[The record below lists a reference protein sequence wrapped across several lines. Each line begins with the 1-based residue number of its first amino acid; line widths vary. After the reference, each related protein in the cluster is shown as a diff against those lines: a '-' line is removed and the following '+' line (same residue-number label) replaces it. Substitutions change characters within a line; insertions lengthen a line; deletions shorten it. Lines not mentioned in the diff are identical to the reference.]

1 MIATYENIYL
11 TDTSE
16 NVLHA
21 VIEQSGG
28 YDIRGTLSLDLY
40 EDTADFVSS
49 VYRLHF
55 DSVSMIVS
63 GNGDDVS
70 VELVEP
76 DGTEWIFE
84 KLAGGV

>member
-16 NVLHA
+16 SVINA
-21 VIEQSGG
+21 EIEQSVD
-28 YDIRGTLSLDLY
+28 YVQGTLRLDL
-40 EDTADFVSS
+40 TAGSADFTNS
-49 VYRLHF
+49 VYPLHF
-55 DSVSMIVS
+55 ECVSITVF
-63 GNGDDVS
+63 NDGDNVS

-76 DGTEWIFE
+76 DETEWIFE